1 MRVIRI
7 IEYKAEGEKGK
18 EWLKRTL
25 LESHLTKFPNF
36 LLPITGCSIRLVDE
50 IVEKEEGW
58 TKS

>member
-50 IVEKEEGW
+50 IVEKEEG
-58 TKS
+58 